1 MKRNR
6 PDENPG
12 IESGLKAYGRLSK
25 ALVLQSL
32 KKPYSLLPLGAAFLS
47 GIPAGEAAI
56 VYSGV
61 QNIAG
66 VLAGNTNRVYINI
79 DLAGGNDFE
88 IHRNH
93 AFGNQFI
100 QADEVAG
107 GGFSLNAFHGAQVG
121 SYAYPNANTINVPI
135 GAGGPWA
142 NGIGQANT
150 LSEINGAYPNE
161 QWTGLAGGTTR
172 FIGFRGTVAGQTR
185 YGWMRITKNS
195 FGNFTIVDWA
205 YENTGASILTGQ
217 TVLLPIELVS
227 FKAQQANLNTR
238 LTWATASESNNA
250 GFDIERSEDGT
261 RFQSI
266 GWIEGKGTTTEAQEY
281 LFDDKYLREGMT
293 YYYRLRQVDYNG
305 QFDFSPVVTVT
316 TDVKGTVVGEFYP
329 NPATAGKVTLEVT
342 STTEGTWQ
350 AQVYDPSG
358 KELSNQQIAVAKGY
372 QAVAFDFSTLTPGLY
387 FVKLQDGANKVYRRI
402 VIE

>member
-1 MKRNR
+1 
-6 PDENPG
+6 
-12 IESGLKAYGRLSK
+12 
-25 ALVLQSL
+25 VLHSL

-100 QADEVAG
+100 QADEVPG
-107 GGFSLNAFHGAQVG
+107 GGFSLNAFHGVQG
-121 SYAYPNANTINVPI
+121 GIYAYPNANTINVPI

-142 NGIGQANT
+142 NGSGQANT
-150 LSEINGAYPNE
+150 LSEINGAYPND
-161 QWTGLAGGTTR
+161 QWTALAGGTTR
-172 FIGFRGTVAGQTR
+172 FIGFRGTIAGQTR

-305 QFDFSPVVTVT
+305 QFDYSPVVTVT

-329 NPATAGKVTLEVT
+329 NPTIAGKVTLEVT
-342 STTEGTWQ
+342 STAAGTWQ

-387 FVKLQDGANKVYRRI
+387 FVTT
-402 VIE
+402 